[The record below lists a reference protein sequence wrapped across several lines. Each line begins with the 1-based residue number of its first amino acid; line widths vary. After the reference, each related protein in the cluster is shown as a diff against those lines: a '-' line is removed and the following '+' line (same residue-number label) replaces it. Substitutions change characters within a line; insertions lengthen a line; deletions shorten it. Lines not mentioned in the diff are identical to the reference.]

1 MFKLNES
8 SKKWYVTTTI
18 NFGYLKEAYFNA
30 LMREHGKELDYLCKV
45 ELGSGRYGQRY
56 GSEEEMTVFYKY
68 YIQELDN
75 ASFGFTGD
83 VQAIKK
89 IDDGKSV
96 YSSYAVKG
104 SSFSFGSIEPIA
116 KMAENIVNIFIPM
129 IEKNKKEILRQ
140 LILKSETGIHQSI
153 YLYSIDKAKK
163 VILNTISK
171 VDENN
176 KFTDLLVAQGAELT
190 SLK

>member
-45 ELGSGRYGQRY
+45 QLGGGRY
-56 GSEEEMTVFYKY
+56 GSEEEMAVFYKY
-68 YIQELDN
+68 YIQDLDN
-75 ASFGFTGD
+75 ASFGLTGD
-83 VQAIKK
+83 VQAKNN
-89 IDDGKSV
+89 DKSA
-96 YSSYAVKG
+96 YFSYAVKG
-104 SSFSFGSIEPIA
+104 SSFNFGSIEPIA
-116 KMAENIVNIFIPM
+116 KMAENIVKNLIPM
-129 IEKNKKEILRQ
+129 AQKNKKEILRQ
-140 LILKSETGIHQSI
+140 LILKSGTDIHQSI

-163 VILNTISK
+163 VIHNTISK

-176 KFTDLLVAQGAELT
+176 KFTDLLVANGGKQTFL
-190 SLK
+190 